1 MERFDTFNQ
10 LYRTNDTF
18 RMLKVGKRKKNK
30 CVEPDDITIL
40 TNIKGSEANESSLNH
55 GSIEMI
61 EKV

>member
-18 RMLKVGKRKKNK
+18 RMLKDGNRKKNK
-30 CVEPDDITIL
+30 CVEPDDISIL
-40 TNIKGSEANESSLNH
+40 TNFKGGEANESSVNH

-61 EKV
+61 DEV